1 MMITL
6 KGTKEGITIRLG
18 EISSLETAR
27 DELQKKL
34 GEAEAFFRD
43 TTVAIRLESDSFSAF
58 ELYLLQQEIQNMLK
72 GASVTF
78 MTENKEQER
87 TVSTEIPVKAEASDV
102 WHRGTV
108 RSGQVV
114 ASDGNLIVLGDANPG
129 SELVAVG
136 NILVMGTARGML
148 HAGAKGN
155 KEAFVTAAR
164 LLPTQIRIADV
175 ISRRP
180 DDEGGIREF
189 CPEFAE
195 IRDGKICI
203 AQRLMEK

>member
-1 MMITL
+1 MIQL

-27 DELQKKL
+27 EELQKKL
-34 GEAEAFFRD
+34 GEAKAFFRD
-43 TTVAIRLESDSFSAF
+43 TAVAIRLESDSFSAF
-58 ELYLLQQEIQNMLK
+58 ELYLLQQEIQKILE
-72 GASVTF
+72 GTSVTF
-78 MTENKEQER
+78 ITEGAEQEQSA
-87 TVSTEIPVKAEASDV
+87 TAAIPDKNEAADV

-108 RSGQVV
+108 RSGQVLT
-114 ASDGNLIVLGDANPG
+114 AEGNLIVLGDSNPG
-129 SELVAVG
+129 SELVAGG

-155 KEAFVTAAR
+155 REAFVTAAR

-180 DDEGGIREF
+180 DGEGDAKEF

-203 AQRLMEK
+203 RQRFMEE